1 MEEYGQLSSVSC
13 VLLEGALGCQKDT
26 IVLQR
31 SFPHFL
37 HKGQWPTA
45 VLPVHQYGLIQ
56 SLHSMG
62 RDHRICGSVQC
73 ACVTYTN
80 CTGNRDLSVCAC
92 GSGVRLVGVTIS
104 R

>member
-1 MEEYGQLSSVSC
+1 MEEYGQTFFC
-13 VLLEGALGCQKDT
+13 QLEGALGCQKDT